1 MVHVPPSPLKD
12 LYAFSVC
19 LQLLGASPQT
29 STGALP
35 LDPAGGL
42 RPPDPMFCPRLSKF
56 LATPLDTTTFTPAE
70 RQMLPLPR
78 AENSSGPPW
87 PLPGRDCLLSSML
100 NMQDLKGSV
109 LSPPP
114 PKKKLQNKPLFRI
127 GKSFKAAR
135 LGFVGPPASH
145 GVNHTAGSGWRHSAS
160 SDKNVTTVEQRLKQ
174 QSCLEWMS
182 VCSQKKF
189 YSVRCGFADVIAKCL
204 RASTVFF

>member
-1 MVHVPPSPLKD
+1 
-12 LYAFSVC
+12 
-19 LQLLGASPQT
+19 
-29 STGALP
+29 
-35 LDPAGGL
+35 
-42 RPPDPMFCPRLSKF
+42 
-56 LATPLDTTTFTPAE
+56 
-70 RQMLPLPR
+70 MLPLPR

-109 LSPPP
+109 LSPP

-182 VCSQKKF
+182 VCLQKNF

-204 RASTVFF
+204 RASTVFSRHRVFVPCVSNGQTINVRHIILILFYIMFVYIVYRRCSQFLTNSLLNKNLSISKVVITLSLIFG